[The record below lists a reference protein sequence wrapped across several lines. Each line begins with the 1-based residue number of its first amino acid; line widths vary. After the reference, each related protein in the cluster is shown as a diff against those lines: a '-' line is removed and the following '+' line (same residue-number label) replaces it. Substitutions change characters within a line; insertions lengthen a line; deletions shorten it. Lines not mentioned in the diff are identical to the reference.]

1 MDSAS
6 PPSWLRVYPSRIPW
20 RLDIE
25 FKPIHETI
33 LARASETPD
42 KCALIDLEDGAC
54 YTYSSLREMA
64 LSVASWLQDQ
74 GAGPGSMVGF
84 AARNT
89 GRAGM
94 ALLGALASGARVV
107 LVDPLTR
114 GEDLVMQVEG
124 RRFKAFIVDSE
135 FYAENKSILE
145 AHDTGR
151 MLVVDGAPSG
161 ASSLDDLLDVGD
173 NWSPPALAGDSDSIA
188 LYYAGIAGRTMQA
201 IHSHRGLQLAVEA
214 YNVMA
219 GIIRDT
225 VSLAVA
231 PITHVLGLHLS
242 FLSPLAA
249 GGTVVMVRRWDPDA
263 AVRSILD
270 DSPYSVNYAA
280 GAPLMYEQLLERLK
294 AANARGALRL
304 AVSAGAP
311 LKPEVQ
317 LGYLEGLGI
326 PLVQAYGM
334 TETLL
339 LTMQPV
345 ELASVTGTLGVPLP
359 MVEVMLR
366 DPETGLL
373 KEPPGLGELVVRAP
387 WVMKGY
393 EFPEED
399 RNAFLDGGWLRTGDL
414 VEVDDRGL
422 FYFRGVLKRIIKYKG
437 YAILPRD
444 LEVVIERHPAVARAV
459 VEGEPDPVVGQ
470 KPVARV
476 WIRREWQD
484 RVTPGELMDYVNS
497 RVAFYKKLRDIEIAG
512 IVD

>member
-1 MDSAS
+1 MDSVS
-6 PPSWLRVYPSRIPW
+6 PPSWLKAYPSKIPW
-20 RLDIE
+20 RINVE

-42 KCALIDLEDGAC
+42 KCALIDLEDGTC
-54 YTYSSLREMA
+54 HSYNTLRDAMS
-64 LSVASWLQDQ
+64 SVASWLQDQ

-89 GRAGM
+89 SKAGM
-94 ALLGALASGARVV
+94 ALLGALASGARAV

-145 AHDTGR
+145 SHDTGSI
-151 MLVVDGAPSG
+151 LVVDGASDG
-161 ASSLDDLLDVGD
+161 ALSLDSLPVSASG
-173 NWSPPALAGDSDSIA
+173 WTPPVLAEDSDSIA

-214 YNVMA
+214 YNTMA
-219 GIIRDT
+219 GITGDT

-249 GGTVVMVRRWDPDA
+249 GGTVVMMRRWDPDA
-263 AVRSILD
+263 ALRAILD
-270 DSPYSVNYAA
+270 DSPYSVNYTA

-294 AANARGALRL
+294 AANAYGALRL

-311 LKPEVQ
+311 LKPGVQ
-317 LGYLEGLGI
+317 LEYLKNLGI

-359 MVEVMLR
+359 MVEAMLR

-373 KEPPGLGELVVRAP
+373 KEPPGSGELVVRAP

-414 VEVDDRGL
+414 VEIDSRGL

-444 LEVVIERHPAVARAV
+444 LEVILERHPAVARAI

-476 WIRREWQD
+476 WIRREWQG
-484 RVTPGELMDYVNS
+484 RVAPEDLMDYVNS
-497 RVAFYKKLRDIEIAG
+497 RVAFYKKLRGIEIAG
-512 IVD
+512 VTD